1 MNLNWMIH
9 FQFKLMDT
17 EIEQII
23 AIQWNYLM
31 VNNKRIKM
39 VFVPMLKCERGSNML
54 KIDDMH
60 LDLFQNMLISI
71 RFSEQ
76 HVQIENF

>member
-23 AIQWNYLM
+23 IFQWNQQNYLM
-31 VNNKRIKM
+31 VNNDNHHIKICCFFAPTQWLTY
-39 VFVPMLKCERGSNML
+39 VY
-54 KIDDMH
+54 DD
-60 LDLFQNMLISI
+60 
-71 RFSEQ
+71 RTK
-76 HVQIENF
+76 